1 MCRRC
6 RGHCVFLHS
15 YQNRVKQQ
23 QMLSPWLALVELVPS
38 LRSVVVF
45 ILESMV
51 GNKPNWQAWWKSPR
65 GFSRA
70 QRWAVIFIPEFH
82 EVMGISEIWKRP
94 NREINLLVFNRPTEK
109 NNKKKQQHF
118 INCCG
123 CLFDYYKTNSHYFS
137 TKLWLWL
144 WQSPNQR
151 KYSVLGLYSNI

>member
-51 GNKPNWQAWWKSPR
+51 GNKSNWQVWWKSPR

-109 NNKKKQQHF
+109 NNKKNNNILLIVVVVYLIITKPTHIIFQQNYGYGYDNLL
-118 INCCG
+118 IKENTR
-123 CLFDYYKTNSHYFS
+123 Y
-137 TKLWLWL
+137 
-144 WQSPNQR
+144 
-151 KYSVLGLYSNI
+151 